1 MLENKK
7 EKNMVEE
14 LDSFL
19 KETSENYYDAYFT
32 KTEAGLD
39 IEANHVEIGCL
50 TSKKNT
56 IHIDEEGN
64 ITCNSI
70 TTNQPEEKVLDFNQI
85 YPVGSIYMNVG
96 SVNPSTLFGGVW
108 KQIKGRFLLGTGFN
122 EENTTN
128 AWGSYRK
135 DLLNF
140 PVGELGGEP
149 THKLSVE
156 EMPVHNHM
164 MPDNDSGYYKGWGSR
179 EGWLQQSDIAQ
190 GGRFCTDY
198 TGGDVYHNN
207 MPPYL
212 VVSIWKRVS

>member
-1 MLENKK
+1 M
-7 EKNMVEE
+7 
-14 LDSFL
+14 
-19 KETSENYYDAYFT
+19 
-32 KTEAGLD
+32 
-39 IEANHVEIGCL
+39 
-50 TSKKNT
+50 
-56 IHIDEEGN
+56 
-64 ITCNSI
+64 
-70 TTNQPEEKVLDFNQI
+70 
-85 YPVGSIYMNVG
+85 
-96 SVNPSTLFGGVW
+96 
-108 KQIKGRFLLGTGFN
+108 LGTGFN

-164 MPDNDSGYYKGWGSR
+164 MPDNDSGYYKGWGTR

-198 TGGDVYHNN
+198 TGGDAYHNN